1 MLIQGNVRQIR
12 HSQSVLL
19 FASDRLARRLS
30 FFRRDNLACSKQ
42 TKLAIYTKPILRKI
56 WGKDQAG

>member
-1 MLIQGNVRQIR
+1 MLIQGNVLQIR